1 MVSQTQS
8 LVPALQ
14 CSLPALEGE
23 RRGGEGGGGEVGGSQ
38 TEVDH
43 AYNAGAS
50 STSVKSGGS
59 GGGDGDLGP
68 STSKV
73 HVRFSNRPQ
82 SSAQRRLLGKGGD
95 SARRATN
102 IEVLLQCMHFIALA
116 SCLPR
121 ELCACM
127 CVCVCM
133 CVHVCMCVYVRVCVC
148 VGIWCVCVYVCAC
161 CVHVCM
167 CACVYVCIMCARCM
181 VLESMVFNNFVTALC
196 ACDCERDC
204 HMQRTLLV

>member
-38 TEVDH
+38 TEVDR

-127 CVCVCM
+127 CVCV
-133 CVHVCMCVYVRVCVC
+133 HV
-148 VGIWCVCVYVCAC
+148 
-161 CVHVCM
+161 
-167 CACVYVCIMCARCM
+167 CACVYVYVCVCACVCMCGYMVCM
-181 VLESMVFNNFVTALC
+181 CVCVCMLC
-196 ACDCERDC
+196 ACVYVRMCVC
-204 HMQRTLLV
+204 VHYVCQVHGIGVHGLQ